1 MASDPPAYTWAVS
14 ASFRKDLRKLERVY
28 QVRVRIA
35 LDDIKTDPYKGRKVR
50 NATVGKYRW
59 RVGDYRIRY
68 DVEGRDIQVL
78 RVLKRED
85 AYRRF

>member
-1 MASDPPAYTWAVS
+1 MASEPVIYTLAVS
-14 ASFRKDLRKLERVY
+14 ATFRKDLRKLDRGN
-28 QVRVRIA
+28 QVRVRRA
-35 LDDIKTDPYKGRKVR
+35 LGNIEADPYQGRKVR
-50 NATVGKYRW
+50 NATMGRYRW

-68 DVEGRDIQVL
+68 DIKGRDIQVL

>member
-1 MASDPPAYTWAVS
+1 MASEPVEYTLAVS
-14 ASFRKDLRKLERVY
+14 ASFRTDLRKLDRVN
-28 QVRVRIA
+28 QVRVRNA
-35 LDDIKTDPYKGRKVR
+35 LADIKADPYQGRKIR
-50 NATVGKYRW
+50 DATIGRYRW

-68 DVEGRDIQVL
+68 DIEGQALQVL

>member
-1 MASDPPAYTWAVS
+1 MAPEPAAYTLEVS
-14 ASFRKDLRKLERVY
+14 ASFRKDLRKLDRGN
-28 QVRVRIA
+28 QVRVRHA
-35 LDDIKTDPYKGRKVR
+35 LGDIKADPFHGRKVR
-50 NATVGKYRW
+50 NAAVGQYRW

-68 DVEGRDIQVL
+68 DIEGQDIQVL

>member
-1 MASDPPAYTWAVS
+1 MASEPPAYTLAVS